1 MTLDKIKITKI
12 KTVKGKDK
20 NLLCTSFFRMKNSYK
35 DSNIYMEGLENQ
47 LAFFD
52 RFAGKY
58 DVTYRIYF
66 DESVEDDK
74 NWLRTY
80 DLLLQ
85 KDYIELSKYEY
96 KPVKKGKYHDGIF
109 GMFVRFLPM
118 FQTNSQKDWKVYSST
133 DLDAEFDT
141 DFLNRIQYFE
151 KSKQQFFIK
160 LPKCYHLKP
169 WLQHLPISKEY
180 SLTIIASGF
189 SSKITF
195 KKNILYDFLNN
206 ISHKAE
212 EYQEFLENNTMNSKN
227 FLENKEKDA
236 FIYGI
241 DEYFLSKIILDVLKK
256 NKTPI
261 LIHHWYIA
269 YIGLMINIRK
279 LNNNFKNIS
288 EERKILWTRL
298 LKKVLLNNYRKNKN
312 FYQNYTF
319 LQISLHCDMNK
330 QFKTYCKRLAYEMR
344 YIFDRKRNLEYGI
357 PDYFKECFYTRNYNT
372 YSVFKFN

>member
-12 KTVKGKDK
+12 KTVKGKNK

-47 LAFFD
+47 LSFFD
-52 RFAGKY
+52 KFAKKY
-58 DVTYRIYF
+58 DITYRIYF

-74 NWLRTY
+74 NWMRTY

-85 KDYIELSKYEY
+85 KDYIELCKYEY
-96 KPVKKGKYHDGIF
+96 KPVKKGKYHNGVF
-109 GMFVRFLPM
+109 GTFVRFLPM
-118 FQTNSQKDWKVYSST
+118 FETKSEKDWKVYSSV
-133 DLDAEFDT
+133 DLDSVLDT
-141 DFLNRIQYFE
+141 DFLNRIKYFE
-151 KSKQQFFIK
+151 KSKQKFFIK

-195 KKNILYDFLNN
+195 KKNILYDFLVN
-206 ISHKAE
+206 ISHKGE
-212 EYQEFLENNTMNSKN
+212 GYQDFLEKNTMNSKN
-227 FLENKEKDA
+227 FLQNIGNDL
-236 FIYGI
+236 FVYGM
-241 DEYFLSKIILDVLKK
+241 DEYFLSTTILEILKK
-256 NKTPI
+256 NKEKI
-261 LIHHWYIA
+261 LIHHWFITYV
-269 YIGLMINIRK
+269 GLLINIRK
-279 LNNNFKNIS
+279 LNNNFKDIS
-288 EERKILWTRL
+288 EERKRLWTIL
-298 LKKVLLNNYRKNKN
+298 LKKVLLNNYRKNKT

-319 LQISLHCDMNK
+319 LQLSLQCDMNK

-344 YIFDRKRNLEYGI
+344 YIFDRNRNLEYGI

-372 YSVFKFN
+372 YSVFKFD

>member
-1 MTLDKIKITKI
+1 M
-12 KTVKGKDK
+12 
-20 NLLCTSFFRMKNSYK
+20 NLLFY
-35 DSNIYMEGLENQ
+35 
-47 LAFFD
+47 
-52 RFAGKY
+52 
-58 DVTYRIYF
+58 
-66 DESVEDDK
+66 
-74 NWLRTY
+74 
-80 DLLLQ
+80 
-85 KDYIELSKYEY
+85 
-96 KPVKKGKYHDGIF
+96 
-109 GMFVRFLPM
+109 
-118 FQTNSQKDWKVYSST
+118 
-133 DLDAEFDT
+133 
-141 DFLNRIQYFE
+141 
-151 KSKQQFFIK
+151 KQQFFIK

-206 ISHKAE
+206 ISHKGE

-372 YSVFKFN
+372 YSVFNFD

>member
-58 DVTYRIYF
+58 DITYRIYF
-66 DESVEDDK
+66 DESAEDDK

-118 FQTNSQKDWKVYSST
+118 FQTKSEKDWKVYSSV
-133 DLDAEFDT
+133 DLDWEMSS
-141 DFLNRIQYFE
+141 DFLNRIQYFY
-151 KSKQQFFIK
+151 KSSENFFVK
-160 LPKCYHLKP
+160 LPKCYHLRP
-169 WLQHLPISKEY
+169 WLEFLPYTKKY
-180 SLTIIASGF
+180 SLVVNGSGF
-189 SSKITF
+189 SSKISF
-195 KKNILYDFLNN
+195 KKNILYNFLND
-206 ISHKAE
+206 ILQKGE
-212 EYQEFLENNTMNSKN
+212 KYQNFVNLNKMNSKN
-227 FLENKEKDA
+227 FLGNIGNDL
-236 FIYGI
+236 FVYGM
-241 DEYFLSKIILDVLKK
+241 DEYFLSTIILEILEK
-256 NKTPI
+256 NKEKI
-261 LIHHWYIA
+261 LIHHWFITYV
-269 YIGLMINIRK
+269 GLLINIRK

-288 EERKILWTRL
+288 EEKKRLWTKL

-372 YSVFKFN
+372 YSVFNFN

>member
-58 DVTYRIYF
+58 NITYRIYF
-66 DESVEDDK
+66 DE
-74 NWLRTY
+74 
-80 DLLLQ
+80 
-85 KDYIELSKYEY
+85 
-96 KPVKKGKYHDGIF
+96 
-109 GMFVRFLPM
+109 RFLPM

-261 LIHHWYIA
+261 
-269 YIGLMINIRK
+269 
-279 LNNNFKNIS
+279 
-288 EERKILWTRL
+288 
-298 LKKVLLNNYRKNKN
+298 
-312 FYQNYTF
+312 
-319 LQISLHCDMNK
+319 
-330 QFKTYCKRLAYEMR
+330 
-344 YIFDRKRNLEYGI
+344 
-357 PDYFKECFYTRNYNT
+357 
-372 YSVFKFN
+372 